1 MSKTDL
7 DNTLTSSN
15 KTKNFEVQKQKQENK
30 DSKKNKQTNKQK
42 QPLNSLLTEDYSFSL
57 VGVYFTS
64 NDVGSQNIFVYQP
77 KLDALELKKD
87 KSIDYVLIWTSK
99 GALSS

>member
-1 MSKTDL
+1 MKFK
-7 DNTLTSSN
+7 NKN
-15 KTKNFEVQKQKQENK
+15 KKTKTA
-30 DSKKNKQTNKQK
+30 KKKKKTNKKK